1 MVYVPA
7 GVTRIG
13 GGPEPDPLSR
23 GIARPAP
30 HPVAAIRQQSSANA
44 TGGDKRRLRK
54 ASKPT
59 GNRDPSQNPLHRFV
73 SSGETSDVE
82 DTPVRTVTETVVV
95 LPSATLEGVTL
106 HVEFAGIPAQVKVA
120 VPETFAAEL
129 SSKG

>member
-7 GVTRIG
+7 GVTAIG

-30 HPVAAIRQQSSANA
+30 HPVTAIRQPSNA
-44 TGGDKRRLRK
+44 KAVIRDRPVLRK

-59 GNRDPSQNPLHRFV
+59 SNRAASQNALRRFI
-73 SSGETSDVE
+73 SGGETSEVE
-82 DTPVRTVTETVVV
+82 DTPVRTVTEIVVA

-106 HVEFAGIPAQVKVA
+106 HVKFAGVPVHLKVA
-120 VPETFAAEL
+120 VPETFEAEL
-129 SSKG
+129 SNKG